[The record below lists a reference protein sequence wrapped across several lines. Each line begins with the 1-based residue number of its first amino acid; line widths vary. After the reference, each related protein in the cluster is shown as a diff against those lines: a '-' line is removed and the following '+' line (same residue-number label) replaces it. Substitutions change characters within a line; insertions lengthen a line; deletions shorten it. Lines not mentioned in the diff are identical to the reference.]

1 MNNKPNSQ
9 NKWNNKKFDVDIKI
23 HKEQLNLKLQ
33 EI

>member
-23 HKEQLNLKLQ
+23 HKVNV
-33 EI
+33 INP